1 MVNVDKTLDARGLAC
16 PQPILKSRKAIKSLR
31 INQVL
36 EIITS
41 DPGSVSDIPTWA
53 RATGQELLSSEE
65 RGPGEFHFLVKRLK

>member
-1 MVNVDKTLDARGLAC
+1 MVKADKTLDARGLAC
-16 PQPILKSRKAIKSLR
+16 PKPVLESRKAIKSLK

-53 RATGQELLSSEE
+53 RVSGQELLSSEE
-65 RGPGEFHFLVKRLK
+65 RGPSEFYFLVKRLK

>member
-16 PQPILKSRKAIKSLR
+16 PMPILKSRKALKSLK

-41 DPGSVSDIPTWA
+41 DPGSVSDIPAWA
-53 RATGQELLSSEE
+53 TVTGNELLSSEE
-65 RGPGEFHFLVKRLK
+65 RGSGEFYFLVKRLK